1 MIRGYHVY
9 KAVRDAQIGEELL
22 CATEPGNIRDLYAV
36 VVKKS
41 SLTVGHIPMKISTL
55 CSLFLQRGGII
66 TCQVTS
72 LKRYSH
78 DLGQGG
84 LEIPCVLKFE
94 GDAKLVNKVKK
105 LVKKPGP
112 IITKQSEIK
121 VVTII
126 KEEDSED
133 IPAKK
138 KVCTGVNI
146 ADLIESINRGEDL
159 TDLHME
165 HMQKLLKQK
174 FPHINGLQPT
184 VCLTRTN
191 KKTTPPISV

>member
-1 MIRGYHVY
+1 MAVFEMESMIRGYHVY
-9 KAVRDAQIGEELL
+9 KAVWDAQIGKELL
-22 CATEPGNIRDLYAV
+22 CATEPGNICDLYAV

-55 CSLFLQRGGII
+55 CSLFLQRSGII

-72 LKRYSH
+72 LKR

-84 LEIPCVLKFE
+84 LEILCVLKFE

-105 LVKKPGP
+105 FVKKPGP

-126 KEEDSED
+126 KKR
-133 IPAKK
+133 I
-138 KVCTGVNI
+138 VRI
-146 ADLIESINRGEDL
+146 YQ
-159 TDLHME
+159 
-165 HMQKLLKQK
+165 QKRRSAL
-174 FPHINGLQPT
+174 
-184 VCLTRTN
+184 V
-191 KKTTPPISV
+191 